1 MLAIKEYKYIY
12 KSKIGDLII
21 IANDKTLLEID
32 HYSSSE
38 TILNQNRNKIID
50 DTIKQLDEYFKGQRK
65 IFNLPI
71 EFNGTEFQNKV
82 WKSLLEIPYGQT
94 RSYKD
99 IAQMID
105 NEKAVRAV
113 GGANNKNKLSIVVP
127 CHRVI
132 GQNGK
137 LVGYAG
143 GVTRKEA
150 LLKLESEN
158 SQQNKNVI
166 YSK

>member
-158 SQQNKNVI
+158 S
-166 YSK
+166 

>member
-150 LLKLESEN
+150 LLKLESEH
-158 SQQNKNVI
+158 S
-166 YSK
+166 

>member
-1 MLAIKEYKYIY
+1 MKLEEREMLAMKEYKYIY

-32 HYSSSE
+32 HYNSSE
-38 TILNQNRNKIID
+38 NILNQNKNKIID

-94 RSYKD
+94 RLYKD

-105 NEKAVRAV
+105 NEKAVR
-113 GGANNKNKLSIVVP
+113 LLVVLT
-127 CHRVI
+127 I
-132 GQNGK
+132 KIN
-137 LVGYAG
+137 
-143 GVTRKEA
+143 
-150 LLKLESEN
+150 
-158 SQQNKNVI
+158 
-166 YSK
+166 

>member
-143 GVTRKEA
+143 GVTKKEA

-158 SQQNKNVI
+158 S
-166 YSK
+166 